1 MPKFAS
7 YTDSATADL
16 APSLTEV
23 ERMLKAYQSIVER
36 LIQMPSF
43 PGISAEDLAAF
54 KRGHAFSAYTCR
66 FPGCTWA
73 TVGFENDTLRCDH
86 EMKHT
91 QKLRCTVPGCGY
103 DLPFTSTKAL
113 KGHCSTYHAPPPVS
127 KVARIAWMKGSCH
140 ACKDG
145 MVSCDKNK
153 PRCKCTTSKK
163 DRNSAASLG
172 DLRFLK
178 TQGRF

>member
-1 MPKFAS
+1 MFKKLHKYDLKCQIVS
-7 YTDSATADL
+7 YTDPATADL
-16 APSLTEV
+16 VPSLTEV

-36 LIQMPSF
+36 LIHMPSF
-43 PGISAEDLAAF
+43 PGILAEDLAAF

-91 QKLRCTVPGCGY
+91 QKLRCTVSGCGY
-103 DLPFTSTKAL
+103 DLPFASTKAL
-113 KGHCSTYHAPPPVS
+113 KSHYSTYHAPPPVS
-127 KVARIAWMKGSCH
+127 KIARIAWMKGSCH
-140 ACKDG
+140 ACKDS

-153 PRCKCTTSKK
+153 PRCKCLPEQERTNT
-163 DRNSAASLG
+163 RIP
-172 DLRFLK
+172 
-178 TQGRF
+178 